1 MDRQGRSTGTADGME
16 DVSQVRLSPDGRRF
30 VVDRAERESG
40 NGDLWVSDAAG
51 NAARLTFDPANDTF
65 PIWSPDGRTIV
76 WASNRDGTYQL
87 YEKSASGSGQDT
99 VLLRSDLFKFP
110 TDWSRDGRVIL
121 YRQIDPKT
129 RYDVWVLPLGPQ
141 GPGKPYPFLQSEA
154 NEAAAV
160 LSPDG
165 RWVAYSSDESDRYE
179 VYVQSF
185 PSGGGKRQVSVA
197 GGNGPQ
203 WRSDGSEL
211 FYQAPDGELMA
222 AAVERGTS
230 FAAGPPRPL
239 FGFRPSG
246 PLITPYFSVAPDG
259 QHFLV
264 STIVDT
270 APGAPLSVVLNW
282 TAAIDK

>member
-1 MDRQGRSTGTADGME
+1 ME
-16 DVSQVRLSPDGRRF
+16 DEAQEVSQARLSPDGRRF
-30 VVDRAERESG
+30 VVDRAESDSG
-40 NGDLWVSDAAG
+40 TGELWVFDVGG
-51 NAARLTFDPANDTF
+51 NAARLTFDPANDTY

-87 YEKSASGSGQDT
+87 YEKSASGSGEDRL
-99 VLLRSDLFKFP
+99 LLRSDFFKFP
-110 TDWSRDGRVIL
+110 SDWSRDGRAIL

-141 GPGKPYPFLQSEA
+141 GAGKPYPLLQTEA
-154 NEAAAV
+154 NEAAAA

-165 RWVAYSSDESDRYE
+165 RWVAYASDESDRYE

-197 GGNGPQ
+197 GGIGPQ
-203 WRSDGSEL
+203 WRSDGGEL
-211 FYQAPDGELMA
+211 FYQAPDGKLMV

-230 FAAGPPRPL
+230 FAAGAPRPL

-246 PLITPYFSVAPDG
+246 PLIMPYFSVAPDG

-264 STIVDT
+264 STIVET
-270 APGAPLSVVLNW
+270 APGAPLSVVLDW
-282 TAAIDK
+282 TAAVDK